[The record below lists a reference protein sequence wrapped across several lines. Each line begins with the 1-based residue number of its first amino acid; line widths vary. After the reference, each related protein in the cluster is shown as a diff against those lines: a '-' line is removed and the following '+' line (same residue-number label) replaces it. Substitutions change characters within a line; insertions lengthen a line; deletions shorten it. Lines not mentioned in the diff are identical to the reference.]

1 MHYPDIHLALPQWV
15 KDLVANNEGRYH
27 GVEDRMRFAIRL
39 SLINIERGT
48 GGPFG
53 AAIFDSVTGYLLAA
67 GVNIVVPSGCSVAH
81 GEMMAMMIGQKILQ
95 NYDMGG
101 KGRPHYQLVTSTEPC
116 AMCLGAVPW
125 SGIRSLVCGARDEDA
140 RAIGFDEGPKIPT
153 WVKELENRGIVVIR
167 DICRDEAVAVLQQ
180 YSLRGGMIYN
190 SRLGT
195 PLEK

>member
-1 MHYPDIHLALPQWV
+1 MHYPDIHIALPQWV
-15 KDLVANNEGRYH
+15 KDLVANHEGRYH
-27 GVEDRMRFAIRL
+27 RVEDRMRFAIRL

-53 AAIFDSVTGYLLAA
+53 AAVFDSVTGTLLAA
-67 GVNIVVPSGCSVAH
+67 GVNVVVPSGCSVAH

-95 NYDMGG
+95 HYDMGG
-101 KGRPHYQLVTSTEPC
+101 EGKPHYQLVTSTEPC

-153 WVKELENRGIVVIR
+153 WVEELEKRGITVTR
-167 DICRDEAVAVLQQ
+167 DICREEAVAVLQQ
-180 YSLRGGMIYN
+180 YREKGGLIYN
-190 SRLGT
+190 SRQSIH
-195 PLEK
+195 